1 MVILMLLSVGILAA
15 VGLEE
20 YSTSGQILRA
30 RLESLRL
37 SPMAEQVA
45 EIDEDDAHVPTA
57 FITRTFAFP
66 FQQAELQIN
75 SMVWNVFD
83 PAGNFLYSEQ
93 KREDAAIQIAQGF
106 TFRDMQGFT
115 IKIETQINTE
125 SEVRTLTN
133 LDFELIG
140 VNPVDLPATISPAF
154 VDAYRAL
161 ADNYDQSYLRNVPLG
176 RPGMLIISHTQLAPY
191 QTEFIKWKRSL
202 GFDVYVVNKTDI
214 GTTPQQF
221 KSFIQ
226 GHYAQYK
233 CDYLFLWGDVNGTFS
248 IPTNHYPSPE
258 YAENDADDN
267 DYGLLAGNDYFPEMI
282 TGRFSFSN
290 ASEFITM
297 INKTISY
304 EKTPYMDNTDWMHE
318 ALVVAGNYAEGTL
331 RPTTPIAMS
340 IWLRNKL
347 LDFGYAEVDSVFCP
361 YEYPGTTNILQS
373 INDGVQFISYRGWGD
388 ANGWHYPWFHI
399 PNLSGTYNEEKMPVV
414 FSIVCNTGDFANTAV
429 NPCFGEAWMRMGS
442 MSIPGGCIAFVG
454 PSDLHTKTR
463 LNNSISSGAFRSIL
477 DYGVRG
483 FGSSVLSGKVELYKN
498 FPNDILPGQYVP
510 FYYHVYNV
518 LSDPSLNMWVLQP
531 DIIPE
536 SIIEGGLTFAQS
548 DSHIRIV
555 APGMEG
561 AIVSGTKDGIEF
573 NYAKVDNG
581 FAILPIDTNLTG
593 NLTLTVS
600 KANYV
605 PLVREL
611 NPERNATIGII
622 SNSLA
627 GSFINPVSNYNLSLE
642 FKNFSPTAYGIA
654 NVTLSSAHAGISI
667 SQPVL
672 SLPALTPD
680 ATATLNFAF
689 TTTTALHPN
698 ETVLFCVSLDNP
710 AEEHLFQLTSG
721 GAKIIVYNHS
731 GIITP
736 GQANEV
742 SFTVCNTGNVALSE
756 INMLVQSLTNAA
768 IAQST
773 PVSIGALEPGQG
785 TEFDVTITLPADVA
799 VGRNLPFKFTA
810 TGSNEYSYFCFYSA
824 TAGNPGTDDPTGP
837 DEYGYYAYDSTDT
850 AYSEAPV
857 YNWVEIDPL
866 LGGQGQVYLNNDDG
880 SQTVP
885 LPFTFR
891 YYGQDYN
898 SVTFC
903 TNGWISFVPTD
914 MVDFYN
920 CYIPAALGPYAMV
933 APYWDD
939 LKGLKTGVDGDGN
952 GIFNDMRILYW
963 FDAANNR
970 YIIQWNKAYNQYTI
984 DLMENASSEKFQVI
998 LYPLS
1003 GTDGEIVMQY
1013 HTIDNPGITTNFCTI
1028 GIEDHTQQRGLT
1040 YTHANT
1046 YPPTAA
1052 LLASGLAI
1060 KYTTSAADG
1069 YTANEDLVE
1078 QAQVTNLHNYP
1089 NPFNPG
1095 TTISFAANKPG
1106 QAKLNIY
1113 NVKGQLVKSLFSG
1126 NLIAGEQNIFWDGS
1140 DNNGQSVGS
1149 GIYFYHLE
1157 MGKFKSINKMLLLK

>member
-1 MVILMLLSVGILAA
+1 MLLSVGVLAA
-15 VGLEE
+15 VGLEQ
-20 YSTSGQILRA
+20 YTTSGQILRA
-30 RLESLRL
+30 RIESLHL

-45 EIDEDDAHVPTA
+45 DIDEDDADVPTA

-75 SMVWNVFD
+75 SMSWNVFD

-93 KREDAAIQIAQGF
+93 KREDSALQIAQDF

-115 IKIETQINTE
+115 IRIETQINTD
-125 SEVRTLTN
+125 SEVRTLTI
-133 LDFELIG
+133 LDFQLIG
-140 VNPVDLPATISPAF
+140 VNPVDIPATISPAF

-161 ADNYDQSYLRNVPLG
+161 ADNYDQSYLRNIPLG
-176 RPGMLIISHTQLAPY
+176 RPGMLIISHTQLAQY

-202 GFDVYVVNKTDI
+202 GFDVYVANKSDI
-214 GTTPQQF
+214 GTSTQQI

-226 GHYAQYK
+226 GHYNQYK
-233 CDYLFLWGDVNGTFS
+233 CDYLFLWGDVNGTFT

-267 DYGLLAGNDYFPEMI
+267 DYALLAGNDYFPEMI

-304 EKTPYMDNTDWMHE
+304 EKEPDMTNPSWMHKT
-318 ALVVAGNYAEGTL
+318 LVVAGNYAEGTL

-340 IWLRNKL
+340 IWLRNKM
-347 LDFGYAEVDSVFCP
+347 LDFGYAQVDSVFCP
-361 YEYPGTTNILQS
+361 DAYPGTYSIVQS
-373 INDGVQFISYRGWGD
+373 ISSGVQFVSYRGWGD
-388 ANGWHYPWFHI
+388 ANGWHYPSFHI
-399 PNLSGTYNEEKMPVV
+399 SNLSATTNDDEMPVV

-442 MSIPGGCIAFVG
+442 LSIPGGCIAFVG

-463 LNNSISSGAFRSIL
+463 LNNSISSGAFRSIF

-483 FGSSVLSGKVELYKN
+483 FGSSVLVGKVELYKN
-498 FPNDILPGQYVP
+498 FPNDIAPGQYVP

-536 SIIEGGLTFAQS
+536 TIIEGGLTFAQS

-555 APGMEG
+555 APGMDG

-573 NYAKVDNG
+573 NYAKVSNG
-581 FAILPIDTNLTG
+581 FTILPINPNLDG

-600 KANYV
+600 KANFV
-605 PLVREL
+605 PLVSEL
-611 NPERNATIGII
+611 SPERNATIGII
-622 SNSLA
+622 SNNLA
-627 GSFINPVSNYNLSLE
+627 GSIINPVSNYTLSLG
-642 FKNFSPTAYGIA
+642 FKNFSPTAYGA
-654 NVTLSSAHAGISI
+654 VNVTLSSAHAGVLI

-672 SLPALTPD
+672 SLPALTPN
-680 ATATLNFAF
+680 ATATLSFEF

-698 ETVLFCVSLDNP
+698 ETVLFSVSLDSP
-710 AEEHLFQLTSG
+710 AEECLFQLTSG
-721 GAKIIVYNHS
+721 GARIIVYDHS

-736 GQANEV
+736 GQSNEV
-742 SFTVCNTGNVALSE
+742 SFTACNTGNVALSD
-756 INMLVQSLTNAA
+756 IYMQVQSLTTAA
-768 IAQST
+768 VAQSA
-773 PVSIGALEPGQG
+773 PVSIGTLEPGQE
-785 TEFDVTITLPADVA
+785 TQFSATITLPADVA
-799 VGRNLPFKFTA
+799 VGRNLPLKFTA
-810 TGSNEYSYFCFYSA
+810 TGNNGYSYFCFYSA

-837 DEYGYYAYDSTDT
+837 DEYGYFAYDSTDT
-850 AYSEAPV
+850 AYSQAPV

-939 LKGLKTGVDGDGN
+939 LKGLKTGVDGEGN
-952 GIFNDMRILYW
+952 GIFNDIRILYW
-963 FDAANNR
+963 FDTANNR
-970 YIIQWNKAYNQYTI
+970 YIIQWNNAYNQYTI
-984 DLMENASSEKFQVI
+984 DLMENASLEKFQVI

-1003 GTDGEIVMQY
+1003 GTEGEIVMQY
-1013 HTIDNPGITTNFCTI
+1013 HTIDNPGITTNYCTI

-1078 QAQVTNLHNYP
+1078 QVQVTNLHNYP

-1095 TTISFAANKPG
+1095 TTISFTVNKPG
-1106 QAKLNIY
+1106 KAKLNIY

-1126 NLIAGEQNIFWDGS
+1126 SLIAGEQNFLWDGS
-1140 DNNGQSVGS
+1140 DNNGISVGS
-1149 GIYFYHLE
+1149 GIYFYHFE
-1157 MGKFKSINKMLLLK
+1157 MGNFKSIKKMLLLK